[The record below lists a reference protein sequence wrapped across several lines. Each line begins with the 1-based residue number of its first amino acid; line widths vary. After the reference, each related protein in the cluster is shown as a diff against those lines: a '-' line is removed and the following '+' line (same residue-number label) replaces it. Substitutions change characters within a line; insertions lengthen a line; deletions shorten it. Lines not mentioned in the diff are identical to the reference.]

1 MSDEIEK
8 LKMHSPDFTQDNIAK
23 IHALFPG
30 CVTEATDANGNL
42 RLAVD
47 FDQLR
52 QELSDS
58 IVEGPQER
66 YHLNWPGKREALI
79 TANAPI
85 AKTLRPVREDS
96 VDFDTTQNLFIEGDN
111 LEALKLLQETYL
123 GKVKMIYIDPPYN
136 TGNDFIYD
144 DDFTGELA
152 EYFLAS
158 NQETE
163 TGNKLV
169 ANPEANGRFHSD
181 WLSMMYSRLKL
192 ARNILKDSGVVFISI
207 SDVEQANLKK
217 ICDDVF
223 GARNFLGCAAR
234 VTKKANN
241 KGDYWSPNFDYV
253 LTYAKNVHAC
263 DVFFGGVNY
272 AAYNQVD
279 KDGPRAGEA
288 YQLVRFYMSS
298 LDPRPNQRYYVEA
311 PDGTFLI
318 PPGNVFPENLADG
331 AKVTPQSGEDK
342 VWRWAADSYSD
353 KRNEIVVK
361 KVKSSNLVDS
371 NGNEVKWNVF
381 TKTYLNDVMTK
392 SSAKPNSLIEGH
404 LNQNSSHELGAL
416 KIPFSFAKPSS
427 LIKYLCEISRVNST
441 DIVMDFFAGSG
452 SAGHGVMDFAAS
464 SGINAR
470 FVLIQL
476 GEQLDPE
483 NSSQKL
489 GHKFCLENG
498 LATTV
503 SSISKERLRRV
514 GTKLDAP
521 RTHEGWNKD
530 VGFRVLK
537 IDSSNM
543 SDVFYTPDQT
553 SQADLLSRVDNVK
566 PDRTAEDLLFQ
577 VLLDWGVDLTLPIRR
592 ESVQD
597 KTVFFVD
604 DTALMACFDD
614 GISEDLVKELAGHSP
629 MRIVFK
635 DTGFADDQ
643 TKINVRQIFKARS
656 SDTEVKAI

>member
-1 MSDEIEK
+1 MMDK
-8 LKMHSPDFTQDNIAK
+8 LKMHSPDLTQDNITK
-23 IHALFPG
+23 IQKMFPS
-30 CVTEATDANGNL
+30 CVTEAMDDNGKI

-58 IVEGPQER
+58 IVDGPQER

-85 AKTLRPVREDS
+85 AKTLRPYREES

-111 LEALKLLQETYL
+111 LDALKLLQETYL

-144 DDFTGELA
+144 DDFTGELS

-192 ARNILKDSGVVFISI
+192 ARNILKDNGVVFISI

-217 ICDDVF
+217 ICDNVF
-223 GARNFLGCAAR
+223 GAANFLGCAAR

-253 LTYAKNVHAC
+253 LTYAKNEHAC

-288 YQLVRFYMSS
+288 YQLVRLYMSS

-311 PDGTFLI
+311 PDGTLLI
-318 PPGNVFPENLADG
+318 PPGNVFPEELADG
-331 AKVTPQSGEDK
+331 AKVTPESGEDK
-342 VWRWAADSYSD
+342 VWRWAADSYSE
-353 KRNEIVVK
+353 KRNEIIVK

-381 TKTYLNDVMTK
+381 TKTYLNDVIAK
-392 SSAKPNSLIEGH
+392 SSAKPNSLIEDH
-404 LNQNSSHELGAL
+404 INQNSSHELGGL

-452 SAGHGVMDFAAS
+452 SAGHGVMDLAAS

-489 GHKFCLENG
+489 GHKFCVENG
-498 LATTV
+498 LAPTV
-503 SSISKERLRRV
+503 ASITKERLRRV
-514 GTKLDAP
+514 GTALETEK
-521 RTHEGWNKD
+521 THEGWNKD

-543 SDVFYTPDQT
+543 ADVFYAPDET
-553 SQADLLSRVDNVK
+553 TQAGLLDFVDNIK
-566 PDRTAEDLLFQ
+566 PDRTPEDLLFQ

-592 ESVQD
+592 KTLHG
-597 KTVFFVD
+597 KTVFFVAD
-604 DTALMACFDD
+604 NALVACFDS
-614 GISEDLVKELAGHSP
+614 GITDELIKDLAARQP
-629 MRIVFK
+629 MRVVFRDTAFK
-635 DTGFADDQ
+635 DDAA
-643 TKINVRQIFKARS
+643 KINSGQIFKS
-656 SDTEVKAI
+656 LSPTTDIKAI